1 MASQRDSDA
10 STQQEEGRISEESA
24 AIHHDIEQGGG
35 LADGSGVDG
44 EEDDG
49 GPPLPLQQQ
58 FDERSDH
65 EIKLAAAAAGVGAT
79 TVGPNITTSS
89 EIIANT
95 RGIEEGDVDGPPPL
109 PLQHLEGTASD
120 RESKLSVSGEK
131 DSDAAPQ
138 DAPASV
144 AAAVAQ
150 STIEQI
156 TDEEHADAF
165 AAPIPYQQQF
175 EDHDASQKGALKA
188 DQHDDNE
195 LDVAHDILQ
204 DDSAPIPL
212 AQQRGIDDMNVD
224 NNDGDAELRDAKLAA
239 KLQMANESGGGEGEG
254 GSDDDERKPPAIT
267 SAAAVTSAAAL
278 PPSNSDHLQQQQ
290 QQEEERGSTLL
301 DTESATVTAA
311 VEESTSSPPPSS
323 PPQVQRSDSSGVPI
337 LEAYL
342 VEDPEELPPGPV
354 YDAET
359 DAIYTAEATTILP
372 WYKETRTKI
381 FAAIVVVLLIVVSI
395 VLGIVIPRLL
405 VPPEKEIKPPTVC
418 FQDRTELLNATNR
431 YITSGCGEEKTK
443 CAEGDVELY
452 GWPIGEW
459 CVENVTDMSNLFY
472 NRETFD
478 EDISQWDVSNVVD
491 MSWMFYGAQSF
502 AQNLSSWNVTNVKS
516 MFRMFD
522 GAISF
527 NSDIGSWAI
536 SNETRT
542 NSMFFRASSFNQD
555 LCQWG
560 DSFAYDS
567 SNSIFLQSGCTYQES
582 PRQSDRG
589 PFCGSKCGELQ
600 PSTEPSISQSPSVS
614 NKPSLR
620 PSVNPPPTPRPTLP
634 PTWLVTFDSTPGVT
648 VEP

>member
-1 MASQRDSDA
+1 MCTPKEVFYTMASQRESDA
-10 STQQEEGRISEESA
+10 TTQEEGRISEESA
-24 AIHHDIEQGGG
+24 AIHHDIEQGGSGTGGG
-35 LADGSGVDG
+35 LADDGSRIDG
-44 EEDDG
+44 EDDG
-49 GPPLPLQQQ
+49 GPPLPSQQQ

-79 TVGPNITTSS
+79 TVGPNNITSPS
-89 EIIANT
+89 EFANA
-95 RGIEEGDVDGPPPL
+95 RGIEEDGDDHHPPL

-120 RESKLSVSGEK
+120 RESKLS
-131 DSDAAPQ
+131 AAPQ
-138 DAPASV
+138 DAAASV

-150 STIEQI
+150 STVEQI
-156 TDEEHADAF
+156 ADEDHDA

-175 EDHDASQKGALKA
+175 EDHDASQKGALKD

-195 LDVAHDILQ
+195 VDIAHDILQ

-212 AQQRGIDDMNVD
+212 AQQEGIDDMNVD
-224 NNDGDAELRDAKLAA
+224 NDDDAELRDAKLAA
-239 KLQMANESGGGEGEG
+239 KLQMANETGGGEGGEGG
-254 GSDDDERKPPAIT
+254 GSDDEDDERKPPAIT
-267 SAAAVTSAAAL
+267 STAAATSAAAL
-278 PPSNSDHLQQQQ
+278 PPSNPDNQDRLQQ
-290 QQEEERGSTLL
+290 QQEEERGGTLL
-301 DTESATVTAA
+301 DTESATAAVTAA
-311 VEESTSSPPPSS
+311 VESTSSPPS
-323 PPQVQRSDSSGVPI
+323 QVQRSDSSGVPI

-372 WYKETRTKI
+372 WYKETRTKN

-395 VLGIVIPRLL
+395 VLGIVIPRISD
-405 VPPEKEIKPPTVC
+405 PPEDEIPPTIC
-418 FQDRTELLNATNR
+418 FQNRTELLNATNR

-459 CVENVTDMSNLFY
+459 CVDNVTDMSNLFY
-472 NRETFD
+472 NRDKFD

-491 MSWMFYGAQSF
+491 MSWMFFGAQSF

-527 NSDIGSWAI
+527 NSDIGSWTI

-555 LCQWG
+555 LCAWG

-582 PRQSDRG
+582 PRENDRG

-620 PSVNPPPTPRPTLP
+620 PSVNPPPTPP
-634 PTWLVTFDSTPGVT
+634 PTFIPTIVVTTGGVRH
-648 VEP
+648 